1 MAPGDYGTKAVPTY
15 VAAEAE
21 TTPLPKI
28 TVPLA
33 PPAPP
38 GGRKGLGDLPMRV
51 IYRIIAGA
59 AAVVGVGTVAT
70 IVVLGKTGSEPP
82 HAAAAKP
89 AHSPLMAT
97 ATPTLSPSPTPTP
110 TPTPTIPAVL
120 AAAFAD
126 SRLQELPDTEKKL
139 GRLPGKPAPRHGVLK
154 DRRSGVS
161 VPKFTKVWRPV
172 KTKAFG
178 SRQDLPQVKGSPV
191 RGMVISCPL
200 PVAAQDDMRDTAL
213 LAARWTLKYQPKGT
227 TLTWTAMDDLTIGKR
242 DAVVLGFNAH
252 YKVKGKKRT
261 SSAAVVVI
269 DVPNKKPALVY
280 AVIPDTQ
287 KKAWRDINSVVSGI
301 KVP

>member
-33 PPAPP
+33 PPAPVNA
-38 GGRKGLGDLPMRV
+38 RKGLGDLPMRV

-70 IVVLGKTGSEPP
+70 VVVLGKTGSEPP
-82 HAAAAKP
+82 RAAAP
-89 AHSPLMAT
+89 VPSPLMAT
-97 ATPTLSPSPTPTP
+97 ASPTPTP
-110 TPTPTIPAVL
+110 TPTPSPTPTVPAVL

-126 SRLQELPDTEKKL
+126 SRLPDLPDSEKKL

-154 DRRSGVS
+154 DRRAGVS
-161 VPKFTKVWRPV
+161 IPRFAKVWRPV

-178 SRQDLPQVKGSPV
+178 TRQDLPTVKGSPV
-191 RGMVISCPL
+191 HGMVISLPL
-200 PVAAQDDMRDTAL
+200 PVPEQEEMRDTAL

-227 TLTWTAMDDLTIGKR
+227 TLSWTAMDDFTIGKR
-242 DAVVLGFNAH
+242 DAIVLGFNAH

-261 SSAAVVVI
+261 SSAAVVVV
-269 DVPNKKPALVY
+269 DVPHKKPALVY

-301 KVP
+301 KIS